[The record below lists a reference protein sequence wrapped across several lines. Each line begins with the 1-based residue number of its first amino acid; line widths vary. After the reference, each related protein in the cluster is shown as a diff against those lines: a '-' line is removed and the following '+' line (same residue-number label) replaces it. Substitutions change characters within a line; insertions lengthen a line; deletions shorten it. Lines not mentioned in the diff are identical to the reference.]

1 VVVRFYRNRLYQEMA
16 CYLLTYRQMLTDI
29 TARQAK
35 PKNKAYKISDSGGLY
50 LLVNSIGKYWRM
62 DYRHADERKTLAI
75 GI

>member
-1 VVVRFYRNRLYQEMA
+1 
-16 CYLLTYRQMLTDI
+16 MLTDI